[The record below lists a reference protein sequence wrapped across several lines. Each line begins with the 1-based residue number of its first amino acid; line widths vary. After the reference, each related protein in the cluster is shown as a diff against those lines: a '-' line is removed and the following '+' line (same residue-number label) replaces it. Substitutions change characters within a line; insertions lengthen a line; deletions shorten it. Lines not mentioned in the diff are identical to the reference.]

1 MKPLLVSAW
10 AAVALALGC
19 SADTAADPSID
30 GGHHDPPATDA
41 PAASCSD
48 AGTGTFLPCDV
59 EAIIAVKCR
68 RCHDEAAAL
77 QSCLA
82 QNTCLRAPF
91 PLKTWGDTRRNLG
104 GGARVVDFIGKVI
117 ESGSM
122 PYQTESIMPPV
133 EKLTAAEKATL
144 LRWANACA
152 PAGTMACGV
161 P

>member
-10 AAVALALGC
+10 VAAASLALAC
-19 SADTAADPSID
+19 SADTITDLPGD
-30 GGHHDPPATDA
+30 GGHHDPPAPDA
-41 PAASCSD
+41 PPANCPD
-48 AGTGTFLPCDV
+48 AGAGAFLPCDV
-59 EAIIAVKCR
+59 EAIISVKCR

-91 PLKTWGDTRRNLG
+91 PLKSWGDTRRDLG
-104 GGARVVDFIGKVI
+104 GGARVVDFLGKVI

-122 PYQTESIMPPV
+122 PYQT
-133 EKLTAAEKATL
+133 AEKETL

-152 PAGTMACGV
+152 PAGTAACS